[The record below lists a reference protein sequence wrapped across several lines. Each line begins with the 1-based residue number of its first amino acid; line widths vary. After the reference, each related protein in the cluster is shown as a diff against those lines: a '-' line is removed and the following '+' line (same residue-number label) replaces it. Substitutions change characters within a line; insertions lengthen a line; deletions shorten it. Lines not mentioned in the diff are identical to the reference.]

1 MKKKLLISQALI
13 HNPDILILDEPASG
27 LDPNSRKYLFNLL
40 LDLKK
45 KGKTILISSHILS
58 ELNEIVD
65 EITVVNLGKIIFSG
79 MHSNTDNKSDLFL
92 KSTDNTSL
100 VVFIKKEFPQFKFL
114 IQNNDEIMIQNLTAK
129 QGDKLLNKITSKTS
143 VSIKSFHYSNL
154 DSIYNKIISQDNIS
168 KKGNK

>member
-27 LDPNSRKYLFNLL
+27 LDPDSRRYLFSLL

-45 KGKTILISSHILS
+45 EGKTILISSHILS

-65 EITVVNLGKIIFSG
+65 EITVVNLGEIIFSG
-79 MHSNTDNKSDLFL
+79 IPSNTDNKSDLFL

-100 VVFIKKEFPQFKFL
+100 VIFIKKEFPQFRFS
-114 IQNNDEIMIQNLTAK
+114 IQNNHEILIE
-129 QGDKLLNKITSKTS
+129 KLNNQTRW
-143 VSIKSFHYSNL
+143 
-154 DSIYNKIISQDNIS
+154 
-168 KKGNK
+168 